1 MGEFSLSGGVEVT
14 GFISPTDTTDTYPV
28 LDTLYGIDGLRNVDN
43 LTQLNAIPNERRR
56 AGMLVGV
63 SGGTQYYKLNPSP
76 WTGTTDDWTIFTTGG
91 GSFTGNT
98 SGDCI
103 TDLYITNLYGCS
115 PITVNNNIQ
124 SITSSATGA
133 TSFAFGYKTIASGD
147 RSHAEGD
154 YAQSIGMASHA
165 EGRRTYAIGPYSH
178 SEGVGTSA
186 TTNGSHAEGSF
197 TTASG
202 THSHAEGY
210 YTTASGEYSHAE
222 GYNTT
227 SSGWVSHTEG
237 YGTVASNYGSHA
249 EGGETTASG
258 NYSHSEGRNTTA
270 SGHYSHT
277 EGKSTLASG
286 THSHAEG
293 EDTISSGT
301 HSHAEGAR
309 TTASGDKGSHAEGID
324 TIASGQTSHAEGNIT
339 VAGGTNSH
347 AEGFRTTSSGVGSHS
362 QGRYTIAGG
371 DYSHAGGSGLGLP
384 LEGVAINSRVIANGF
399 GSFAHFTKTN
409 DDGDNGAE
417 ANYSAILGGTEHRL
431 LGGATNSAILGGS
444 GNTINNNVTN
454 TIILGG
460 KDITATISD
469 TVYIPNLNVRDNITG
484 DTLTLSSISSGVS
497 VNNLGIDINGNV
509 VSDGYIEVNI
519 TSAQILTLGSTP
531 VSILSAPGA
540 NKYYEY
546 YGEAEYTHVS
556 TAYTFANDLLGVLG
570 ENTYSGG
577 LMHPGLINSAQNK
590 VSQFTSSGPVDGT
603 TIVAEYYG
611 SFAKELNEG
620 VVLTTLNG
628 TEPTLGDGTIL
639 VKIWYKVRTF
649 GSEL

>member
-1 MGEFSLSGGVEVT
+1 MGDFSLSGGVEIT
-14 GFISPTDTTDTYPV
+14 GFISPTDTADTYPV
-28 LDTLYGIDGLRNVDN
+28 IDTLYGIDGLRNVDN

-56 AGMLVGV
+56 PGMLVGV

-115 PITVNNNIQ
+115 PITVNDNLQHI
-124 SITSSATGA
+124 SSSATGINSIA
-133 TSFAFGYKTIASGD
+133 WGTGTTASGIYSHAEGRFTIASGETSHAEGYFVIAGG
-147 RSHAEGD
+147 RHSHAEGYRTTASGNYSHAEGKSTIASGLASHAEGD
-154 YAQSIGMASHA
+154 NAQSIGMASHA

-186 TTNGSHAEGSF
+186 TTNGSHAEGAL

-210 YTTASGEYSHAE
+210 GSIASG
-222 GYNTT
+222 
-227 SSGWVSHTEG
+227 
-237 YGTVASNYGSHA
+237 NYGSHA
-249 EGGETTASG
+249 EGDNTTASG
-258 NYSHSEGRNTTA
+258 NYGSHAEGVNTLASGESSHAEGSETIASGYFSHAQGNNTTA
-270 SGHYSHT
+270 SGAGSHSGGRGR
-277 EGKSTLASG
+277 GKGSR
-286 THSHAEG
+286 
-293 EDTISSGT
+293 II
-301 HSHAEGAR
+301 
-309 TTASGDKGSHAEGID
+309 ASGDTSFIHFHQ
-324 TIASGQTSHAEGNIT
+324 TSASGIIGA
-339 VAGGTNSH
+339 
-347 AEGFRTTSSGVGSHS
+347 
-362 QGRYTIAGG
+362 YG
-371 DYSHAGGSGLGLP
+371 D
-384 LEGVAINSRVIANGF
+384 
-399 GSFAHFTKTN
+399 
-409 DDGDNGAE
+409 
-417 ANYSAILGGTEHRL
+417 YSAILGGTDHNI
-431 LGGATNSAILGGS
+431 GTGSTSSGIFVGS
-444 GNTINNNVTN
+444 GNTISDNVLRSVVIGGSNITGTTN
-454 TIILGG
+454 
-460 KDITATISD
+460 D
-469 TVYIPNLNVRDNITG
+469 TVYVPNLNIGTVGGGT
-484 DTLTLSSISSGVS
+484 S

-531 VSILSAPGA
+531 VSILSTPGA

-556 TAYTFANDLLGVLG
+556 TAYTLANDLLGVLG

-577 LMHPGLINSAQNK
+577 LIHPGLINSARNQ

-603 TIVAEYYG
+603 TSGDEYYG
-611 SFAKELNEG
+611 SFAKQPNEG
-620 VVLTTLNG
+620 VVLATLNG